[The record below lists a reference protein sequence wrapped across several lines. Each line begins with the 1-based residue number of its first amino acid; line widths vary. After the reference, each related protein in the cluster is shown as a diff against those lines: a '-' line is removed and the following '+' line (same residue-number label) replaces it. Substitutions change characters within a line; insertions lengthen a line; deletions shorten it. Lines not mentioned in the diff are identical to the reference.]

1 MLLYECQLSDL
12 DKPGMYPGVIDHAGL
27 NGAIKIV
34 RFRAAAALVGVTR
47 HQPGWVQGLGCESHL
62 ETARFV
68 ISTLKLVGAS
78 VGVELKCVV
87 GGVVCMYKRVGHA
100 GRRRSSS
107 GFRFLHQI
115 SPDSDSAWS
124 I

>member
-27 NGAIKIV
+27 NGAIRFV
-34 RFRAAAALVGVTR
+34 RFRAAAALADVTR
-47 HQPGWVQGLGCESHL
+47 QQPGWVQGLGCESHL
-62 ETARFV
+62 ETAIFV
-68 ISTLKLVGAS
+68 ISILKLVGAS
-78 VGVELKCVV
+78 VGVVLKCVV

-107 GFRFLHQI
+107 GFRFLLQI

>member
-27 NGAIKIV
+27 NGAIRFV
-34 RFRAAAALVGVTR
+34 RFRAAAALADVTR
-47 HQPGWVQGLGCESHL
+47 QQPGWVQGLGCESHL
-62 ETARFV
+62 ETAIFV
-68 ISTLKLVGAS
+68 ISTLELVGAS
-78 VGVELKCVV
+78 VGVVLKCVV
-87 GGVVCMYKRVGHA
+87 GGVVCMYKGFGHVD
-100 GRRRSSS
+100 RRRSSS
-107 GFRFLHQI
+107 GFRFLLQI